1 MDKQYT
7 RNGNPNYVTL
17 SLINCMRVEAA
28 LGESARCAREVLG
41 YQRNATRMM
50 DDYVGGAVR
59 YMDLKDSLDDIESS
73 IAIYTSSARMYMRDA
88 CKAGYR
94 PGYDYCQK

>member
-7 RNGNPNYVTL
+7 RNGNPKYVTL

-28 LGESARCAREVLG
+28 LRESARCAREVLDS
-41 YQRNATRMM
+41 QRSATRMM
-50 DDYVGGAVR
+50 DDYVGGALR
-59 YMDLKDSLDDIESS
+59 YEELKDSLDDYEIR
-73 IAIYTSSARMYMRDA
+73 IAIYTSSARMYMSDA

-94 PGYDYCQK
+94 VGYDYCQK